1 MIIISDNDEKI
12 LLLIRYMSRDGV
24 QKDEIIARLGITK
37 KKFTEL
43 IKKSDKNTEEL
54 IYEKM
59 ITDYQVEDALLK
71 KALGGVSTEV
81 KKTEKKTGTETVTV
95 TKEVP
100 ADTSALQFWLKN
112 KCPEKWSDKAE
123 TVSNTEEL
131 LNKIFDGITQQA
143 EKQL

>member
-1 MIIISDNDEKI
+1 
-12 LLLIRYMSRDGV
+12 
-24 QKDEIIARLGITK
+24 
-37 KKFTEL
+37 
-43 IKKSDKNTEEL
+43 
-54 IYEKM
+54 M

-112 KCPEKWSDKAE
+112 KCPDKWSDKAE
-123 TVSNTEEL
+123 AVSNTEER
-131 LNKIFDGITQQA
+131 LNKIFDSISHEA
-143 EKQL
+143 DKQFETEVDNDF